1 MSRHL
6 TPETLVHIAGLSQ
19 VPSAPQDSVLLMI
32 DGQRE
37 YTSGRLPL
45 VGIDAAVEEGAR
57 LLALA
62 RSAGMPVFHAI
73 HHGRPGAALFEPS
86 GDGARFIDSLAA
98 IPGENVLVKSLP
110 NAFAGTE
117 LGTRI
122 RATGRRAIVIAGFAT
137 HMCVSATARVAL
149 DEGFRC
155 RTMVSVRRSHQTGIP
170 RPREWN
176 NAEFA
181 DSADFAENSKR
192 AAMPLLKGRCRSSF
206 SGFRAL

>member
-6 TPETLVHIAGLSQ
+6 MPETLVHIAGLSP

-62 RSAGMPVFHAI
+62 RSAGLPVFHAI

-98 IPGENVLVKSLP
+98 IAGENVLVKSLP

-137 HMCVSATARVAL
+137 HMCVSATARAAL
-149 DEGFRC
+149 DQGFRTTVVAAATAT
-155 RTMVSVRRSHQTGIP
+155 RDLPNPLGAGIVAAHTLQQGTLAALSDRFSIVVQDTAALVARA
-170 RPREWN
+170 RPT
-176 NAEFA
+176 
-181 DSADFAENSKR
+181 
-192 AAMPLLKGRCRSSF
+192 
-206 SGFRAL
+206 

>member
-6 TPETLVHIAGLSQ
+6 TPQTLVHIAGLSQ

-62 RSAGMPVFHAI
+62 RSAGMPVFHAV

-86 GDGARFIDSLAA
+86 GDSG
-98 IPGENVLVKSLP
+98 N
-110 NAFAGTE
+110 N
-117 LGTRI
+117 
-122 RATGRRAIVIAGFAT
+122 
-137 HMCVSATARVAL
+137 TARRPAVVYIHGGGPRQMLLGWHYRWEYANDYGANQYL
-149 DEGFRC
+149 VSRGF
-155 RTMVSVRRSHQTGIP
+155 VVLSVDYRLNVGYGEAFQ
-170 RPREWN
+170 
-176 NAEFA
+176 
-181 DSADFAENSKR
+181 FAENTKTSGATTPGAANSAR
-192 AAMPLLKGRCRSSF
+192 ACA
-206 SGFRAL
+206 A

>member
-86 GDGARFIDSLAA
+86 GDGARSVYVLA
-98 IPGENVLVKSLP
+98 PLEW
-110 NAFAGTE
+110 
-117 LGTRI
+117 
-122 RATGRRAIVIAGFAT
+122 
-137 HMCVSATARVAL
+137 
-149 DEGFRC
+149 
-155 RTMVSVRRSHQTGIP
+155 SVRLTNRHREPQGRESASHANTPGPGVSLLRRTVPSARS
-170 RPREWN
+170 
-176 NAEFA
+176 
-181 DSADFAENSKR
+181 
-192 AAMPLLKGRCRSSF
+192 GRTVAGS
-206 SGFRAL
+206 

>member
-6 TPETLVHIAGLSQ
+6 MPETLVHIAGLSQ

-45 VGIDAAVEEGAR
+45 VGIDAAVEEGGR

-62 RSAGMPVFHAI
+62 RSAEMPVFHAI

-137 HMCVSATARVAL
+137 HMCVSATARAAL
-149 DEGFRC
+149 DQGFRTTVVAAATAT
-155 RTMVSVRRSHQTGIP
+155 RDLPNPLGAGLVAAHTIQQGTLAALSDRFSIVVQDAAALVARA
-170 RPREWN
+170 RPT
-176 NAEFA
+176 
-181 DSADFAENSKR
+181 
-192 AAMPLLKGRCRSSF
+192 
-206 SGFRAL
+206 

>member
-45 VGIDAAVEEGAR
+45 LGIDAAVDEGAR

-62 RSAGMPVFHAI
+62 RSEGMPVFHAI

-86 GDGARFIDSLAA
+86 GDGARFIDALAA
-98 IPGENVLVKSLP
+98 IAGENVLVKSLP

-137 HMCVSATARVAL
+137 HMCVSATARAAL
-149 DEGFRC
+149 DQGFRTTVVAAATAT
-155 RTMVSVRRSHQTGIP
+155 RDLPNPLGAGLVAAHTIQQGTLAALSDRFSIVVQDTAALVARA
-170 RPREWN
+170 RPT
-176 NAEFA
+176 
-181 DSADFAENSKR
+181 
-192 AAMPLLKGRCRSSF
+192 
-206 SGFRAL
+206 